1 MELIFLREQDL
12 LVLDHALCTDDYEI
26 VLDSLVPQKSK
37 FTVSKQSLNAEN
49 SDYLVVRE
57 NNYFYIGIITSIKKD
72 DNGST
77 KIETKDFLSAF
88 DVEVPLPTTFSGN
101 IANFLISR
109 INENFKTSGDTYQN
123 LSYLLLESEVN
134 KTASLTYE
142 ADTKMNLLDLVEEFS
157 KTYGIRLSYEM
168 VVTNGV
174 FTSIKVKVVEAKMG
188 IVLRDNLGS
197 VTNLVVNDTNENSLN
212 KVIFVPKAENRTY
225 RSRINYYLWTDGTVT
240 TTNNLNK
247 RNPKVKFSFEYF
259 SDDDYPSLKTKAT
272 KLLVDSSLKHNITFN
287 FSYQTNNIESLN
299 ELKIGT
305 FVEFITQDKVYETL
319 VTKLKYKGSFSYAEI
334 TLGEYR
340 GSLTDKLKLID
351 RRK

>member
-88 DVEVPLPTTFSGN
+88 DVEVPLPTTFNGN

-174 FTSIKVKVVEAKMG
+174 FTNIKVKVVEAKMG

-225 RSRINYYLWTDGTVT
+225 RSRISYYLWTDGTVT

-272 KLLVDSSLKHNITFN
+272 KLLIDSSLKHNITFN

-299 ELKIGT
+299 DLKIGT

>member
-157 KTYGIRLSYEM
+157 KTYGIRLTYEM

-272 KLLVDSSLKHNITFN
+272 KLLIDSSLKHNITFN
-287 FSYQTNNIESLN
+287 FSYQTNNVESLN
-299 ELKIGT
+299 DLKIGT

>member
-37 FTVSKQSLNAEN
+37 FTVSKQSLNVEN

-77 KIETKDFLSAF
+77 KIETKDFLSVF

-157 KTYGIRLSYEM
+157 KTYGIRLTYEM

-197 VTNLVVNDTNENSLN
+197 VTNLIINDTNENSLN
-212 KVIFVPKAENRTY
+212 KVIFVPKADNRTY
-225 RSRINYYLWTDGTVT
+225 RNRINYYLWTDGTVT

-272 KLLVDSSLKHNITFN
+272 KLLIDSSLKHNITFN

-299 ELKIGT
+299 DLKIGT